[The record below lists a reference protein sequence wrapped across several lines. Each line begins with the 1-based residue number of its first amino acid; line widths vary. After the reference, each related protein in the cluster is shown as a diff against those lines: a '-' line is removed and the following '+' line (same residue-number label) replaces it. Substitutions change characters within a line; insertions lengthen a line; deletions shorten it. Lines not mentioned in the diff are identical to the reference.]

1 MAGTRHY
8 LRRNR
13 RALREQMM
21 SGRPNNR
28 RPIIMSPHLQIQ
40 IVANRW
46 WVLAIVVAAQF
57 MFVMDAFI
65 VNVALP
71 TIRADL
77 DASPAEM
84 QAVLAFYQIAYAA
97 LVITGGRLGDIHG
110 RKRLFLSGVLGFT
123 LTSVWCGLTSSG
135 TELVLAR

>member
-13 RALREQMM
+13 RAQQERMM
-21 SGRPNNR
+21 SGHSNNR
-28 RPIIMSPHLQIQ
+28 RPISMSPHLQIR

-84 QAVLAFYQIAYAA
+84 QAVLVFYQIAYAA

-110 RKRLFLSGVLGFT
+110 RKPLFLLGLLGFAAA
-123 LTSVWCGLTSSG
+123 SVWCGL
-135 TELVLAR
+135 A